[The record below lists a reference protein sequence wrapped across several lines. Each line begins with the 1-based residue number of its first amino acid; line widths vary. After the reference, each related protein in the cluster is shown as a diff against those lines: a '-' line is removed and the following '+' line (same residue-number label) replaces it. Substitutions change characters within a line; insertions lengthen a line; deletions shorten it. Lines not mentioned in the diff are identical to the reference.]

1 MIEKGT
7 NYSFLIRTQ
16 QDLTFRKVRA
26 VSEQFI
32 RDLPQDLREVL
43 LGEIKCGSKLMESEP
58 SMAAYLHTYGDICE
72 ARLQRALTCLPVPF
86 PGRETELID
95 YDCDQAVSIMIY
107 HDFLKNRN
115 LSQTI
120 RRITLIHPSETCL
133 KRAVLHAHQFFPQAE
148 IRPICKPVYVLQ
160 AEDISTDNPW
170 AKVHLLTNIRNL
182 DTVSATRLAEL
193 IRANLN
199 GYNQFVCVSPFYG
212 ETSESTARLDAFVE
226 LLDTDAGTYFSE
238 NLKSNQLVADKP
250 WTCSL
255 RVFTTGEAEE
265 DISHSDPEVEAATTS
280 AESPVTDGEA
290 EETKKIAD
298 ETCELTNFDGE
309 IIAADEK
316 ITEGDEEAAIQ
327 PAESLTDEEVEEE
340 EQEAEEATNGTCELT
355 NFDGETTVFDEE
367 TTNDDETGI
376 TGREITAV
384 NEETTVAAPKTTDE
398 PTAVREPEPVDLDP
412 LLQLRAS
419 AEQGNAKAQNN
430 LGFLYEVGQG
440 VPQDDGE
447 AVKWYRK
454 AAEQGHAKAQYNL
467 ANHYSRG
474 LGVPQNDAEAV
485 KWYLEAANKGVL
497 NAMNN
502 LGAMY
507 AIGRGV
513 EKNEAEAV
521 KWYRIAAGQ
530 GDETAIRNLQKRVR
544 SQEFR

>member
-1 MIEKGT
+1 MIEQGT

-16 QDLTFRKVRA
+16 QDLTFQKVKA

-58 SMAAYLHTYGDICE
+58 SMAAYLHMYGDICE
-72 ARLQRALTCLPVPF
+72 ARLQRALTYLPVSF

-95 YDCDQAVSIMIY
+95 YDCDQAISIMVY

-115 LSQTI
+115 LSQTV
-120 RRITLIHPSETCL
+120 RRITLIHPSATCL

-148 IRPICKPVYVLQ
+148 IRPICKSIYVLQ

-170 AKVHLLTNIRNL
+170 AKLHLLTNIRNL

-193 IRANLN
+193 IRSNPN

-212 ETSESTARLDAFVE
+212 ETSESTSRLDAFVD
-226 LLDTDAGTYFSE
+226 LLNTDAGTYFSE
-238 NLKSNQLVADKP
+238 NLKSNQMVADKP
-250 WTCSL
+250 WTCAL
-255 RVFTTGEAEE
+255 RVFTTGE
-265 DISHSDPEVEAATTS
+265 VE
-280 AESPVTDGEA
+280 EA
-290 EETKKIAD
+290 EEEVKEVK
-298 ETCELTNFDGE
+298 
-309 IIAADEK
+309 
-316 ITEGDEEAAIQ
+316 EA
-327 PAESLTDEEVEEE
+327 EEVEEVKEAKEAE
-340 EQEAEEATNGTCELT
+340 EAEEAEEATTETCELA
-355 NFDGETTVFDEE
+355 NDDGETTVTDGETTKNDEE
-367 TTNDDETGI
+367 TGV

-384 NEETTVAAPKTTDE
+384 NEEAIVTVPKTTDE
-398 PTAVREPEPVDLDP
+398 PVVIREPEPADLDP

-430 LGFLYEVGQG
+430 LGFLYEVGQD

-474 LGVPQNDAEAV
+474 LGVPQNEAEAA
-485 KWYLEAANKGVL
+485 KWYLEAANKGIP

-513 EKNEAEAV
+513 EKNEAEAM
-521 KWYRIAAGQ
+521 KWYRTAAGQ
-530 GDETAIRNLQKRVR
+530 GDETAIRNLRKRGVDV
-544 SQEFR
+544 